1 MRLIYDV
8 YDRETE
14 ELLFTGDYEEVKS
27 KINISSSSLS
37 NIVNGFNSTKYP
49 YIIKINNVEENAE
62 EIISC
67 IKRHLDTYGNTI
79 INRSQSKH
87 LKALIDKGYK
97 IKTKPSIYDRNFL
110 IVELEKNG

>member
-27 KINISSSSLS
+27 KINISYSTLS

-49 YIIKINNVEENAE
+49 YIIKINNAEESAK
-62 EIISC
+62 EIISY
-67 IKRHLDTYGNTI
+67 IKRHLDTYGNTVI
-79 INRSQSKH
+79 SRTQRKH
-87 LKALIDKGYK
+87 LKVLIDEGYK
-97 IKTKPSIYDRNFL
+97 IKTKPSIYDRNYL